1 MFFFENQ
8 EAVSLSQEAKAVC
21 QIRHDSSDEEI
32 DEDENLYTVS
42 VWSDKPVASDITV
55 NVKIYL
61 PADTKRPDSVT
72 FTIPKGTEWSSDT
85 WKQRDDPTY
94 ILKVEITSIFPT
106 EDSTYSYVI
115 NNDY

>member
-1 MFFFENQ
+1 M
-8 EAVSLSQEAKAVC
+8 
-21 QIRHDSSDEEI
+21 
-32 DEDENLYTVS
+32 
-42 VWSDKPVASDITV
+42 ASDITV

-61 PADTKRPDSVT
+61 PADTKRPESVT

-94 ILKVEITSIFPT
+94 SLKVEITSIFPT

-115 NNDY
+115 NNDIY